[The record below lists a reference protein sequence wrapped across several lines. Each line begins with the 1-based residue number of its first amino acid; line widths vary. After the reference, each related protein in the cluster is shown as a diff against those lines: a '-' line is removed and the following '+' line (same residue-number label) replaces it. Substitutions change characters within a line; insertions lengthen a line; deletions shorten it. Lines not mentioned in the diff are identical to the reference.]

1 MAKPKFA
8 ASEGQIK
15 VEIMMARVLMYTTAI
30 CPYCVNAKKL
40 LAQKGVKVEEIRVDQ
55 NPQLRSEMMQ
65 KSGQRTVP
73 QIWIGEL
80 HVGGFTDLWAL
91 DKQGKLDG
99 LLQNN
104 SVD

>member
-1 MAKPKFA
+1 
-8 ASEGQIK
+8 
-15 VEIMMARVLMYTTAI
+15 MARVLMYTTAI

-40 LAQKGVKVEEIRVDQ
+40 LVQKGVNVEEIRVDQ
-55 NPQLRSEMMQ
+55 NPQLRNEMMQ

-73 QIWIGEL
+73 QIWIGEF

-104 SVD
+104 

>member
-1 MAKPKFA
+1 
-8 ASEGQIK
+8 
-15 VEIMMARVLMYTTAI
+15 MARVLMYTTAI

-40 LAQKGVKVEEIRVDQ
+40 LAQKGVNVEEIRVDQ
-55 NPQLRSEMMQ
+55 NPQLRNEMMQ

-73 QIWIGEL
+73 QIWIGEF

-104 SVD
+104 

>member
-1 MAKPKFA
+1 
-8 ASEGQIK
+8 
-15 VEIMMARVLMYTTAI
+15 MARVLMYTTAI

-40 LAQKGVKVEEIRVDQ
+40 LAQKGVNVEEIRVDQ
-55 NPQLRSEMMQ
+55 NPQLRNEMMQ

-73 QIWIGEL
+73 QIWIDDY
-80 HVGGFTDLWAL
+80 HVGGFTELWAL

-104 SVD
+104 

>member
-1 MAKPKFA
+1 
-8 ASEGQIK
+8 
-15 VEIMMARVLMYTTAI
+15 MARVLMYTTAI

-40 LAQKGVKVEEIRVDQ
+40 LAQKGVNVEEIRVDQ
-55 NPQLRSEMMQ
+55 NPQLRIEMMQ

-99 LLQNN
+99 LLQYN
-104 SVD
+104 